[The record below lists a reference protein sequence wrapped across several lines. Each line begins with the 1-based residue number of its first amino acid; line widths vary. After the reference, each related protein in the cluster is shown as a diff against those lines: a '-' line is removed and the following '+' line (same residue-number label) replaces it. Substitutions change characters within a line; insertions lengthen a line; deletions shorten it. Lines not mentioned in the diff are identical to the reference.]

1 MEAENFIT
9 ATGYVSTTAFIEL
22 KWCSK
27 MIMVLLMNIL
37 TRTLDIHSGCK
48 LTL

>member
-27 MIMVLLMNIL
+27 WLWFAYEYTYRDREYI
-37 TRTLDIHSGCK
+37 
-48 LTL
+48 